1 MVEVYQQGQAKTNS
15 EKDDSPHFPHVHTG
29 FSFIQIL
36 VMFLKAVFNRI
47 LLVVIEAL
55 FVFISLIVHMV
66 QPAQRIFKVQFD
78 TKCFFSLLLPHP
90 LLFKSSSSQN
100 IPRIRVLLKT
110 FRIISKNIPKGKQLF
125 AYLMRQPSVPNV

>member
-36 VMFLKAVFNRI
+36 VMFLKAVCNRI

-66 QPAQRIFKVQFD
+66 QPAQGIFKVQSD